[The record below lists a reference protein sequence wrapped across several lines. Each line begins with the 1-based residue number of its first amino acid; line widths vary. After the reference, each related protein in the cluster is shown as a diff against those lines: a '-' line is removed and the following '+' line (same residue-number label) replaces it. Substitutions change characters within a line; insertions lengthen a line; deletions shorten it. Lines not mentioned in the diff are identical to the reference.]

1 MRKNKNINI
10 LISYRAWQN
19 NTNSFLSQGWC
30 SNITQ
35 FTFVHMRFAYSSWN
49 NLLRAWLCH
58 DTSRRSQQVGWWFTR
73 CLLITLPGS
82 LAEISFHVMEDMSW
96 ACPEFCSPAL
106 WLLLTD
112 ESSNLKTVFHFSLFL
127 QLKWAFANNKIE
139 PKYLGHIFLRIKA
152 KSISRNKICKLFFIS
167 LPWLPFDIHIGW
179 CCATVLHLHRNFL
192 LL

>member
-1 MRKNKNINI
+1 MIKYNSVYVCTHAVCI
-10 LISYRAWQN
+10 L
-19 NTNSFLSQGWC
+19 LLK
-30 SNITQ
+30 Q
-35 FTFVHMRFAYSSWN
+35 FTSSLTLSRYQQKVSASRLVVHTLFINHFAWKLSRNFISCYGRHELSLSWI
-49 NLLRAWLCH
+49 LF
-58 DTSRRSQQVGWWFTR
+58 SRS
-73 CLLITLPGS
+73 
-82 LAEISFHVMEDMSW
+82 
-96 ACPEFCSPAL
+96 
-106 WLLLTD
+106 LLLTD
-112 ESSNLKTVFHFSLFL
+112 ESSNLETVFHFSLFL